1 MSRSIPTAPSRRG
14 FLAVL
19 GAGAASAVIPA
30 VGAAPV
36 DPTFAAIKAE
46 REAYAAY
53 LATGEVQ
60 SRISDQDPDPIA
72 VKPGAVPRKRRKT
85 AAVKAWWAEYKEA
98 EAVHEKSCQEFWAAR
113 ETLLQTQPTTV
124 AGLRAYLD
132 HIDGPFSHGEAGE
145 AFWDDDERELAF
157 PTLAAAVRSLVDGM
171 AQS

>member
-60 SRISDQDPDPIA
+60 SRISDQDPDLIA
-72 VKPGAVPRKRRKT
+72 VKPGVVPRKRRKT

-145 AFWDDDERELAF
+145 AFWDDDEREIAF
-157 PTLAAAVRSLVDGM
+157 PTLAAAVRSLVDGR
-171 AQS
+171 AES